1 MYISLELDLSQKEAR
16 SYSTE
21 LFKLKSQYSESL
33 ESIEALRRENKNLAE
48 EIKDLMDQLSE
59 GGKSVHE
66 IEKSRKRLELEKEE
80 LQSAIEAAES
90 ALEQEEAKVN
100 RIQLELT
107 TVRMEIEKRLREK
120 EDEFEN
126 TRKNHQRIVESMQA
140 SLDAE
145 NKTKCE
151 ALRQKK
157 KLESDINELE
167 IALDFAN
174 RQISD
179 LNKSVKSLN
188 ITIVEMQVKIEDE
201 QRLRDEAR
209 DALMICERYS
219 LTLKTEIEEMR
230 SSYEQA
236 ERHRKAAEN
245 ELHDAASR
253 ISELANAN
261 TNLTAIKRKLDN
273 EVASI
278 QADLDEAIKELKN
291 SEERVSKAAS
301 DAARLADELHIEQ
314 VSVNIKYK
322 ILRNFP
328 FIFRHF

>member
-1 MYISLELDLSQKEAR
+1 M
-16 SYSTE
+16 
-21 LFKLKSQYSESL
+21 
-33 ESIEALRRENKNLAE
+33 
-48 EIKDLMDQLSE
+48 
-59 GGKSVHE
+59 
-66 IEKSRKRLELEKEE
+66 
-80 LQSAIEAAES
+80 QSAIEAAES
-90 ALEQEEAKVN
+90 ALEQEEAKFS

-107 TVRMEIEKRLREK
+107 TVRMEIDKRLREK

-140 SLDAE
+140 SFDAE

-209 DALMICERYS
+209 DALMVCERYS

-245 ELHDAASR
+245 ELHDAANR
-253 ISELANAN
+253 ISELANSN
-261 TNLTAIKRKLDN
+261 TNLTAIKRKLDS
-273 EVASI
+273 EVASL

-291 SEERVSKAAS
+291 SEERVRKAAS
-301 DAARLADELHIEQ
+301 DAARLADELHMEQ
-314 VSVNIKYK
+314 VSVNVKFCK
-322 ILRNFP
+322 ISFY
-328 FIFRHF
+328 F